1 MPRKSPRGKEQLE
14 EPTPM
19 LMLPPVRTAHKHD
32 REVDAYKTLVGAVPG
47 HVANE
52 KVIRQNPIERDL
64 TEAERAQ
71 QLRLRNEAAEKG
83 QRYNAWLDAL
93 IEHGG
98 DKITALAQVYGIEPS
113 EARIRQYELEAHVRE
128 GMGASDVGE
137 LLDRNN
143 ISTAAQARILSNH
156 AYSDNPAASLSAIK
170 IIQEMQ
176 GDTNDVGS
184 FESFLR
190 LSKLSGKGIA

>member
-1 MPRKSPRGKEQLE
+1 
-14 EPTPM
+14 M
-19 LMLPPVRTAHKHD
+19 LMLPPVRTAHNKHD

-98 DKITALAQVYGIEPS
+98 DKIKALAHVYVIEPS

-156 AYSDNPAASLSAIK
+156 AYSNNPAASLSAIK

-176 GDTNDVGS
+176 GDVTEVGS

-190 LSKLSGKGIA
+190 LSKLSGKGIQ

>member
-1 MPRKSPRGKEQLE
+1 
-14 EPTPM
+14 
-19 LMLPPVRTAHKHD
+19 
-32 REVDAYKTLVGAVPG
+32 
-47 HVANE
+47 
-52 KVIRQNPIERDL
+52 
-64 TEAERAQ
+64 
-71 QLRLRNEAAEKG
+71 
-83 QRYNAWLDAL
+83 
-93 IEHGG
+93 
-98 DKITALAQVYGIEPS
+98 VYVIEPS

-190 LSKLSGKGIA
+190 LSKLQGKA